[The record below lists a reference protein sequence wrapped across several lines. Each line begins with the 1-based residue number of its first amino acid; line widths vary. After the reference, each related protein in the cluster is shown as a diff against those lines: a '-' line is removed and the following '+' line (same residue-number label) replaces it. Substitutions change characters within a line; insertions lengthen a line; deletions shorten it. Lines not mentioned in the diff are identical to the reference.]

1 MTSSGL
7 GKAPARLRPTVP
19 RLIALNGLIRVA
31 AAASGQLFAFLIAD
45 RIGARAGAG
54 AFVVGLAGAAFFVTE
69 LLGAPWAGRLADRF
83 GQRRVLRYGPLFGIV
98 SSVVATAAVLG
109 GGQTGPL
116 VVILV
121 IARFNEGASAACAV
135 PTTLVLL
142 SRATDGEPKRRLR
155 VMGLFEI
162 TSLIGMILGFVLA
175 GVSWDSLGAKA
186 FLLLAPLYFGAWLLI
201 GARHAGEGSPS
212 KAAAPVFDTLLG
224 LARAPGNVAFGISWL
239 AVNAVVGLWIQQAP
253 YLLKLPSRSP
263 TQALVGGYS
272 GREIGLVFGG
282 WGVVFLVGITLWSLL
297 GARWE
302 KRRALALA
310 LAGMLGVVATLTFVN
325 HGAPAALVALAALF
339 VLVESGYT
347 PVAFAHLADATVTVD
362 PSRGA
367 ALGLY
372 SVLLAAGQLL
382 GNVVGAPFAARWQMD
397 GVLAVTALFTVVALA
412 GVARM
417 PQSAMAEPGHP

>member
-1 MTSSGL
+1 M
-7 GKAPARLRPTVP
+7 
-19 RLIALNGLIRVA
+19 
-31 AAASGQLFAFLIAD
+31 
-45 RIGARAGAG
+45 
-54 AFVVGLAGAAFFVTE
+54 VGLAGAVFFVTE

-83 GQRRVLRYGPLFGIV
+83 GQLRVLRYGPLFGIL
-98 SSVVATAAVLG
+98 SSVVAAGAVLG
-109 GGQTGPL
+109 GGQTGLL
-116 VVILV
+116 VAILV

-155 VMGLFEI
+155 VMGLFEV
-162 TSLIGMILGFVLA
+162 TSLVGMILGFVLA
-175 GVSWDSLGAKA
+175 GVSWDSLGSRA
-186 FLLLAPLYFGAWLLI
+186 FLLLAPLYLGAWFLI
-201 GARHAGEGSPS
+201 GARPAGEASPS
-212 KAAAPVFDTLLG
+212 KASTPVFETLRL
-224 LARAPGNVAFGISWL
+224 LARVPGNVGFAISWL
-239 AVNAVVGLWIQQAP
+239 SVNAVVGIWIQQAP

-263 TQALVGGYS
+263 TQVLVGGYS
-272 GREIGLVFGG
+272 GREIGFVFGG
-282 WGVVFLVGITLWSLL
+282 WGVVFLIGITLWSLL

-310 LAGMLGVVATLTFVN
+310 LTGLLAVVATLALVN
-325 HGAPAALVALAALF
+325 HGAPAVLVALAALF

-347 PVAFAHLADATVTVD
+347 PVAFAHLADATVTLD

-372 SVLLAAGQLL
+372 SVLLAAGQLV

-397 GVLAVTALFTVVALA
+397 GVLAVTAVFALVSLA

-417 PQSAMAEPGHP
+417 PRSSTAEPGHP